1 MLKIRLTRMGAKK
14 NPFYRVVVIDSKEA
28 RNGTPV
34 ATVGWYDPAK
44 ADALSSLMKKQSF
57 PGLAKV
63 HSRLIQSAAFSVKMA
78 SWQSLLKRRNK
89 GGAL

>member
-44 ADALSSLMKKQSF
+44 VEAPVQLDAEKALHWLNVGAQPTDTVRSILKKNGIRAQFADAKK
-57 PGLAKV
+57 
-63 HSRLIQSAAFSVKMA
+63 
-78 SWQSLLKRRNK
+78 
-89 GGAL
+89 

>member
-34 ATVGWYDPAK
+34 ATVGLRLTP
-44 ADALSSLMKKQSF
+44 LSSLMKKQSF

>member
-1 MLKIRLTRMGAKK
+1 MLKIRLTRLGAKK

-44 ADALSSLMKKQSF
+44 KDAPVKPVSYTHLTL
-57 PGLAKV
+57 PT
-63 HSRLIQSAAFSVKMA
+63 ICSV
-78 SWQSLLKRRNK
+78 
-89 GGAL
+89 

>member
-14 NPFYRVVVIDSKEA
+14 SPFYRVVVMDAKES

-44 ADALSSLMKKQSF
+44 KDAPVKLNEEEILHWLKEGAQPTDTVRNILKKN
-57 PGLAKV
+57 GIMAKF
-63 HSRLIQSAAFSVKMA
+63 AEAK
-78 SWQSLLKRRNK
+78 K
-89 GGAL
+89 

>member
-1 MLKIRLTRMGAKK
+1 MLKMRVTRMGAKK

-44 ADALSSLMKKQSF
+44 ADAPVKLDKEAILSWLGKGAQ
-57 PGLAKV
+57 PTDTV
-63 HSRLIQSAAFSVKMA
+63 R
-78 SWQSLLKRRNK
+78 SLLRKNGIMAK
-89 GGAL
+89 FDEAKK

>member
-44 ADALSSLMKKQSF
+44 ADSPVKLDEEAILSWLGKGAQ
-57 PGLAKV
+57 PTDTV
-63 HSRLIQSAAFSVKMA
+63 R
-78 SWQSLLKRRNK
+78 SLLRKNGIMAK
-89 GGAL
+89 FAEAKK

>member
-44 ADALSSLMKKQSF
+44 A
-57 PGLAKV
+57 GLIWV
-63 HSRLIQSAAFSVKMA
+63 QRTRRRRSICQTIRGSVKSAIMYC
-78 SWQSLLKRRNK
+78 LTVRRLSNRRI
-89 GGAL
+89 